1 MAIDGRNIASPP
13 PQKRDREVYESTG
26 LTVAASL
33 IVIVPLAAV
42 VAFAYWSGTWFG
54 GTTGG
59 VLGVVSMLA
68 TFGVLWILKRRR
80 R

>member
-26 LTVAASL
+26 LKVAAAL
-33 IVIVPLAAV
+33 IVVVPLAAV

-59 VLGVVSMLA
+59 VLSVLSTLA
-68 TFGVLWILKRRR
+68 TVAVLWMLRRR
-80 R
+80 RR